1 MKKLIAYKS
10 NYLVFIVFAILFA
23 PLLFASTYMGL
34 GIYILPVVV
43 AMPVAFFVIKYPKL
57 WIYVV
62 IFSYPLFA
70 YTRSE
75 GLSAFDFF
83 FAVLLQGGT
92 LVWIFSYILIQKKK
106 LVRNLGDMMILFWF
120 LCMIGNCMVA
130 MLNGVEF
137 LSWLSEVLLS
147 LTILLYF
154 PIRVLF
160 SDKEDLKKLLLLMGG
175 MLTISALYS
184 FYQYYLGLSDL
195 EYAYQLASTNRSNL
209 MAFTSGVV
217 FGLVLIFYQ
226 EKRFRQWVLIVYTG
240 TLMFALIFSLA
251 RTNWVILILDS
262 ILLFTFLPF
271 KKKLQMTKVFSGIFI
286 IAIIALFTLL
296 GDYSDLFF
304 TAITKRFQSS
314 TEGKKDISI
323 VARIVEYKEVFSHI
337 KENPISGNGM
347 AKKIFFQD
355 PITQAG
361 LTTAT
366 IHNGYLSLAYRTGIP
381 MMLLYLY
388 FFFSYLMKSFWL
400 IFRLSGFWK
409 ALSLAAFLSML
420 SIAIANIMSQQFF
433 YRDAFY
439 AIFMTIAV
447 ISIIEYNNPPT
458 TVKATEIEL

>member
-1 MKKLIAYKS
+1 
-10 NYLVFIVFAILFA
+10 
-23 PLLFASTYMGL
+23 MGL

-175 MLTISALYS
+175 MLTISALY
-184 FYQYYLGLSDL
+184 
-195 EYAYQLASTNRSNL
+195 R
-209 MAFTSGVV
+209 
-217 FGLVLIFYQ
+217 
-226 EKRFRQWVLIVYTG
+226 
-240 TLMFALIFSLA
+240 
-251 RTNWVILILDS
+251 NWVILILDS

>member
-1 MKKLIAYKS
+1 LKKLIAYKS

-175 MLTISALYS
+175 MLTISALY
-184 FYQYYLGLSDL
+184 
-195 EYAYQLASTNRSNL
+195 R
-209 MAFTSGVV
+209 
-217 FGLVLIFYQ
+217 
-226 EKRFRQWVLIVYTG
+226 
-240 TLMFALIFSLA
+240 
-251 RTNWVILILDS
+251 NWVILILDS